1 MATPHT
7 TTLSSPLG
15 PLRLFDRG
23 NGLCGLYFPEH
34 RRAPTFGD
42 AVEDPTRFEHVR
54 HGLASYLA
62 GDATTF
68 EVDLDLQ
75 GTDLQVQV
83 WEQLLRVP
91 HGEITSYGEV
101 ARRIGRPS
109 AVRAVAAAIGRNP
122 VSIVVPC
129 HRVVGADGR
138 LTGYAGGLER
148 KRWLLHH
155 EGITIPAPG

>member
-1 MATPHT
+1 MATLRT
-7 TTLSSPLG
+7 TTLPSPLG

-34 RRAPTFGD
+34 RRAPAFTD
-42 AVEDPTRFEHVR
+42 AVEDPPRFEHVR
-54 HGLASYLA
+54 HGLASYLD

-75 GTDLQVQV
+75 GTDLQVRV

-91 HGEITSYGEV
+91 HGEITTYGEV

-155 EGITIPAPG
+155 EGITIPAAG